1 MNSLLKIYLGWD
13 LRITQLY
20 ILITIYVKSAC
31 YGVADIPILIL
42 EIFFESVEIYL
53 FPFVFITLGFDLMNF
68 LMLVEL
74 VHCKNPRYH
83 CTNSQEHTFISIFIL
98 F

>member
-1 MNSLLKIYLGWD
+1 M
-13 LRITQLY
+13 
-20 ILITIYVKSAC
+20 KSAC

-42 EIFFESVEIYL
+42 EIFFESV
-53 FPFVFITLGFDLMNF
+53 FITLGFDRMNF

-74 VHCKNPRYH
+74 VHCKNPRYR
-83 CTNSQEHTFISIFIL
+83 CTNSQELTFISRFIL